1 MEWMKVKIN
10 RLAAKQ
16 LKKMLELKEAEG
28 QMIRVAVSQM
38 HEDHAHYEIRL
49 DTPKE
54 YDEIVNT
61 DKDIDILLDT
71 REEFLD
77 GIWIQYFFVP
87 EEGFVI
93 TNSSK
98 SGDRHR

>member
-1 MEWMKVKIN
+1 MKVKIN